1 MELIL
6 KEEIKPFLFENGRI
20 KHFEVF
26 ITPPPPPFLRQK
38 LLSNFISGLS
48 SSSERVVLGF
58 FGKLWSVMSVSCI
71 LHAY

>member
-26 ITPPPPPFLRQK
+26 ITPPPP
-38 LLSNFISGLS
+38 
-48 SSSERVVLGF
+48 F
-58 FGKLWSVMSVSCI
+58 FPPKAALKFYKWFKQFF
-71 LHAY
+71 